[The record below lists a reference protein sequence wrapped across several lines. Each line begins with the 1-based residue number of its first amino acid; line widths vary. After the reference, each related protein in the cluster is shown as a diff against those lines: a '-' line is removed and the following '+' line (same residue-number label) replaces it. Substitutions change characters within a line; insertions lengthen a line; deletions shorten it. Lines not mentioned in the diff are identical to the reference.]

1 MAWHVRSCCSGLL
14 YLLLRRLIPSRM
26 ADGVV
31 YGSPLLM
38 IAVASGVAAVA
49 GTLGSCDERHYP
61 NNAKNSAALNVF
73 SCLPF
78 EFAEQPTSRPRLGE
92 AMLLGPHSH
101 QLRDGRRRARAP
113 PAAKHRYPAVAERHC
128 SSARRWA
135 IEARAATRD
144 WPDSYLVSLTPKDNT
159 TQAWLSG
166 GANGACIRHGC
177 AEEGRR
183 WCHASGPAQVRLVA
197 DSGHEGVAHKTDTH
211 VRGRLVRNINSI
223 HLRGPI
229 LPGSSPGFFVV
240 TDIDGDARH
249 VQCRAFAQD

>member
-166 GANGACIRHGC
+166 GQTGRAFGMDAPKKVGAGVTR
-177 AEEGRR
+177 
-183 WCHASGPAQVRLVA
+183 PAQ
-197 DSGHEGVAHKTDTH
+197 
-211 VRGRLVRNINSI
+211 
-223 HLRGPI
+223 LRC
-229 LPGSSPGFFVV
+229 GSSPTPATKESPTKQTRTSGAGWSAISTVF
-240 TDIDGDARH
+240 T
-249 VQCRAFAQD
+249 